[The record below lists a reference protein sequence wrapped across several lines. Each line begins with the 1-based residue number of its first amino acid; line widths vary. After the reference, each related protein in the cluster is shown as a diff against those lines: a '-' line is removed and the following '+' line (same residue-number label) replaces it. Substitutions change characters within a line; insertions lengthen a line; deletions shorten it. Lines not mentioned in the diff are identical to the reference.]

1 MNKTPRNNAA
11 CLSTV
16 RRRMDLRLCLLMS
29 TIASIAITA
38 GLTG

>member
-1 MNKTPRNNAA
+1 MKKTPRDKAA
-11 CLSTV
+11 CLKSV